1 MVLCFPYDMNTS
13 SVRRKRHEGK
23 QPVNKQLT
31 SYSSS
36 LGKRHRYPS
45 VTYSFISSLTT
56 LFRGILPSFPS
67 PPPSAPFLRTT
78 HGCLA
83 FLNHIFFLP
92 RGMGVVRGVR
102 DCVYRSVLSCTFSAC
117 DVVVVSGAGQA
128 SQVSHTRTT
137 HQHARHAPGS
147 ALFPHWQGSG
157 CRALA
162 CVASELANMIW
173 PEIGPWLRMRFQRTQ
188 ACIFIFLR
196 VRKATDSRI

>member
-13 SVRRKRHEGK
+13 SVRRKRHGGK

-83 FLNHIFFLP
+83 FLIHIFFLSSWN
-92 RGMGVVRGVR
+92 GG
-102 DCVYRSVLSCTFSAC
+102 C
-117 DVVVVSGAGQA
+117 
-128 SQVSHTRTT
+128 
-137 HQHARHAPGS
+137 
-147 ALFPHWQGSG
+147 QGCQG
-157 CRALA
+157 
-162 CVASELANMIW
+162 
-173 PEIGPWLRMRFQRTQ
+173 
-188 ACIFIFLR
+188 LR
-196 VRKATDSRI
+196 VQKRLVLYLQRLRCGGGERRRTGQSGEPHPHHPPTRKTRPRECIVPTLTRIRLPRAGLCCLSVGEYDLT